1 MATKNGP
8 KKRSQRKTS
17 TTQLKD
23 EQVRVRLT
31 VEQKDKLVAAARRRA
46 LPLSNW
52 LVSLGLREA
61 ENDGREGR
69 VEA

>member
-8 KKRSQRKTS
+8 KKRSQRKAS